1 MVKTLSAVR
10 PGSRPN
16 TVRGVDDAAPAGV
29 VVALRPDHRPSDHR
43 HSDHRQRAAVLA
55 ATTGGRGPRMDML
68 TITHSRGAAED
79 RGSELIHIDG
89 PYADVLAYIADSPEC
104 VVCFDTL
111 HGGMARAQLSVP

>member
-16 TVRGVDDAAPAGV
+16 AVRGADDAAPAGV
-29 VVALRPDHRPSDHR
+29 VVALRP
-43 HSDHRQRAAVLA
+43 DHRQRAAVLA

-79 RGSELIHIDG
+79 RGAELIHIDG

>member
-1 MVKTLSAVR
+1 MVKTLSVAR
-10 PGSRPN
+10 SGSRPN
-16 TVRGVDDAAPAGV
+16 AVRGADNAAPSGV
-29 VVALRPDHRPSDHR
+29 VVALRP
-43 HSDHRQRAAVLA
+43 DHRQRAAVLA

-79 RGSELIHIDG
+79 RGADIIHIDG
-89 PYADVLAYIADSPEC
+89 PYADVLAYIADSPDC

>member
-1 MVKTLSAVR
+1 MAKTLSAIL

-16 TVRGVDDAAPAGV
+16 AVHGGGVAVPGGV
-29 VVALRPDHRPSDHR
+29 SGGKVVALRP
-43 HSDHRQRAAVLA
+43 DHRQRAAVLA

-68 TITHSRGAAED
+68 TITHSRGDAED
-79 RGSELIHIDG
+79 RGAELIHIDG

>member
-10 PGSRPN
+10 PGTRPN
-16 TVRGVDDAAPAGV
+16 AVRGAGEAASAGV
-29 VVALRPDHRPSDHR
+29 VIPLRP
-43 HSDHRQRAAVLA
+43 DHRQRAAVLA

-68 TITHSRGAAED
+68 TITHSRGEPEG
-79 RGSELIHIDG
+79 RGADIIHIDG
-89 PYADVLAYIADSPEC
+89 PYADVLAYIADSPDC

>member
-16 TVRGVDDAAPAGV
+16 AVCGVDDAAPAGV
-29 VVALRPDHRPSDHR
+29 VVALRPDHRN
-43 HSDHRQRAAVLA
+43 SDHRQRAAVLA

-79 RGSELIHIDG
+79 RGAELIHIDG